1 MQKRRW
7 IYFIAIPVIICVFVF
22 SYALKKR
29 SNEIKN
35 LVSAATKEEVS
46 YMLGNLNDRFLFIV
60 SDLMDAYGESS
71 PSSQM
76 EHLKRT
82 NHLIQANPFIL
93 TINYIGQDRR
103 ISFVSPL
110 ETNKQVIGLK
120 IEIPAPKEAME
131 KAAKFGRP
139 YLSRSFAIV
148 QDQVGYS
155 LMIPFLKNDF
165 FEIVFQAKSVFGEDS
180 AFRNDK
186 NITIQIT
193 DGVDTVFKSFD
204 YDNELSKSD
213 QFKFSGKGKI
223 LNRSIVLSALPRAP
237 LFKNAPGL
245 WRFMAISSFVVT
257 FILLLTIIF
266 MQALG
271 IRERKLDE
279 QKREK
284 LINELQ
290 EALAKVKTLSG
301 MLPIC
306 ANCKMVRDDKGYW
319 KQIES
324 YIRDHSEAE
333 FSHSICPA
341 CVRKLYP
348 ELNIHDD

>member
-1 MQKRRW
+1 
-7 IYFIAIPVIICVFVF
+7 
-22 SYALKKR
+22 
-29 SNEIKN
+29 
-35 LVSAATKEEVS
+35 
-46 YMLGNLNDRFLFIV
+46 
-60 SDLMDAYGESS
+60 
-71 PSSQM
+71 
-76 EHLKRT
+76 
-82 NHLIQANPFIL
+82 
-93 TINYIGQDRR
+93 
-103 ISFVSPL
+103 
-110 ETNKQVIGLK
+110 
-120 IEIPAPKEAME
+120 
-131 KAAKFGRP
+131 
-139 YLSRSFAIV
+139 
-148 QDQVGYS
+148 
-155 LMIPFLKNDF
+155 MIPFLKNDF

-213 QFKFSGKGKI
+213 QYKFNGKGKI

-245 WRFMAISSFVVT
+245 WRFMATSSFFVT

-266 MQALG
+266 IQGLG

-290 EALAKVKTLSG
+290 EALAQVKTLSG
-301 MLPIC
+301 LLPIC
-306 ANCKMVRDDKGYW
+306 ANCKMVRDDKRYW

-341 CVRKLYP
+341 CVKKLYP
-348 ELNIHDD
+348 ELNIYDD